1 MKNNLYTAVA
11 ASLAAGSAILH
22 VYETGDFQVEAK
34 ADDSPLTMADKRAH
48 QVIMK
53 FLSHLG
59 YPILSEEGK
68 AMPFDERR
76 HWTLAWV
83 VDPLDGTKEFI
94 KKNGEFTVNI
104 ALVDHGK
111 PVLGVIYVPV
121 KRVLY
126 FASREAGAFRLDDVD
141 LLNAPEDLDGLMA
154 AARRLP
160 LPAEEAG
167 KPAAYTVIGS
177 RSHATPELHEFVKQK
192 RAEHGDVEFLS
203 AGSSLKICRVAEGS
217 ADIYPRLGPT
227 MEWDTAA
234 GQAIAECA
242 GRTVTVWETGEPLG
256 YNREDLL
263 NPWFVV
269 A

>member
-1 MKNNLYTAVA
+1 MKNNLFTAIT

-59 YPILSEEGK
+59 YPILSEEGR
-68 AMPFDERR
+68 AMPFEERK
-76 HWTLAWV
+76 HWTLAWI

-104 ALVDHGK
+104 ALVDHGV

-121 KRVLY
+121 KKVLY
-126 FASREAGAFRLDDVD
+126 FASREEGAYRMDDID
-141 LLNAPEDLDGLMA
+141 LLNAPGSLEELIA
-154 AARRLP
+154 AARKLP
-160 LPAEEAG
+160 LSPEEAG
-167 KPAAYTVIGS
+167 KPSVYTIIGS
-177 RSHATPELHEFVKQK
+177 RSHGGPELHAFVGQK
-192 RAEHGDVEFLS
+192 SEEHGEVEFIS